1 MKKINLTI
9 ILFFTAIFIT
19 FFLAPVDT
27 DLGWH
32 LRYGNFFLENGH
44 PMLRNKLTVLLH
56 DQFWPNSYIFYH
68 PLIALVYNLSGF
80 WGLTLLNALIMV
92 LSFIFVWLAVN
103 KNIVKTFIVA
113 ISTAV
118 GGWVI
123 LRYGLRGQVTSILFL
138 SLLFYI
144 LEKIN
149 QTKTKLILL
158 GLLFFLWG
166 NFHGSYL
173 YGIILTCLW
182 SLLEF
187 QPYLLIPVFIAPLLN
202 PFGINNYRYVLTTM
216 FSPLNTMIAEWTA
229 PRPVF
234 RIISL
239 SVFLIYIGLWF
250 RKNKS
255 LELKKLFWPLASLSC
270 LYLVFNA
277 QRNLPQFFL
286 IISIGLAKLL
296 KIPKKLGPIIG
307 ILSAAGLCLSTI
319 LILPKTI
326 EINSSWQNYCRLGM
340 THYPC
345 SAIDYIKENKLQ
357 GNIFNFYRWGGFL
370 SWQLPD
376 NLIFVAGHIPANQ
389 LPSGKYPYQLH
400 LEILQA
406 QPEYQDK
413 LDKYNI
419 DYILIPPN
427 TFLDLEL
434 QENKTKLWKEIYRD
448 KISALYKRLE

>member
-44 PMLRNKLTVLLH
+44 PMIKNKLSVLLH
-56 DQFWPNSYIFYH
+56 DQPWPNSYILYH
-68 PLIALVYNLSGF
+68 PLVAVAYRISGF
-80 WGLTLLNALIMV
+80 WGLTILNAVTMTI
-92 LSFIFVWLAVN
+92 SFIFVWLILN
-103 KNIVKTFIVA
+103 KNIVKTFMVSLIT
-113 ISTAV
+113 SL
-118 GGWVI
+118 GGWTI
-123 LRYGLRGQVTSILFL
+123 LRYGLRAQITSILFL
-138 SLLFYI
+138 CLLFYI
-144 LEKIN
+144 LEKVN
-149 QTKTKLILL
+149 QTKHKLILL
-158 GLLFFLWG
+158 GLLFLVWA

-173 YGIILTCLW
+173 YGIILTSLW

-187 QPYLLIPVFIAPLLN
+187 QPYLSIPVFITPLIN
-202 PFGINNYRYVLTTM
+202 PFGLNNYRYVLKTM
-216 FSPLNTMIAEWTA
+216 FSPLNTMIAEWTT
-229 PRPVF
+229 PQLF
-234 RIISL
+234 FKIISL

-250 RKNKS
+250 RKNKF
-255 LELKKLFWPLASLSC
+255 LGLKKLFWPLASLSS
-270 LYLVFNA
+270 LYLVLNA
-277 QRNLPQFFL
+277 RRNLPQFFL
-286 IISIGLAKLL
+286 ITSIGLVKLI
-296 KIPKKLGPIIG
+296 KFPKKIKPIINIFSTTILG
-307 ILSAAGLCLSTI
+307 LSAI

-326 EINSSWQNYCRLGM
+326 KINSSWQNYCRLGM